1 MVWFTDGTTDGK
13 GRSETGDFHQLQE
26 VRAYWEAMR
35 RAGRLPRR
43 DDINPRG
50 MASALE
56 QVFLVEQI
64 APNHGRLRLA
74 GMGLSDLLGMDVR
87 RMPITALLEPVARAR
102 LSEALGGLFRGE
114 HILDLWLEA
123 ERGIGRP
130 PLMARMLV
138 LPLIGSQG
146 EPDLALGCLCTKGTV
161 GRTPRR
167 FTISRMLREPIV
179 GQSQAIWRAKICTAP
194 LPNRPGPFIPQR
206 AGRICGLWCR
216 ADEKG
221 RPRKDRPIFQHA
233 KTDHSAARRLS
244 ARWDD
249 SSSATRN
256 ASSKAW
262 LAFSRGSQAV

>member
-1 MVWFTDGTTDGK
+1 MVWFMDYTTAK
-13 GRSETGDFHQLQE
+13 GVNALGQQETGGFAALQE

-35 RAGRLPRR
+35 QDGRLPRR

-87 RMPITALLEPVARAR
+87 GMPITALLEPMARSR
-102 LSEALGGLFRGE
+102 LSEALGGLFRGN

-130 PLMARMLV
+130 PLTARMLL
-138 LPLIGSQG
+138 LPLIGSTG
-146 EPDLALGCLCTKGTV
+146 EPDLALGCLCRKGEI

-167 FTISRMLREPIV
+167 FAISRLIREPLTLRPEPSIAEPPRPCV
-179 GQSQAIWRAKICTAP
+179 G
-194 LPNRPGPFIPQR
+194 PN
-206 AGRICGLWCR
+206 
-216 ADEKG
+216 G
-221 RPRKDRPIFQHA
+221 RPNL
-233 KTDHSAARRLS
+233 RLV
-244 ARWDD
+244 
-249 SSSATRN
+249 SSRA
-256 ASSKAW
+256 
-262 LAFSRGSQAV
+262 

>member
-13 GRSETGDFHQLQE
+13 GRNETGDFHQLQE

-87 RMPITALLEPVARAR
+87 GMPITALLEPVARAR

-179 GQSQAIWRAKICTAP
+179 GQSQADLAREDLHRAFAEP
-194 LPNRPGPFIPQR
+194 PRPFHPP
-206 AGRICGLWCR
+206 
-216 ADEKG
+216 KG
-221 RPRKDRPIFQHA
+221 GSHL
-233 KTDHSAARRLS
+233 RLVV
-244 ARWDD
+244 
-249 SSSATRN
+249 
-256 ASSKAW
+256 
-262 LAFSRGSQAV
+262 SR

>member
-1 MVWFTDGTTDGK
+1 MVWFFDGTKEGK
-13 GRSETGDFHQLQE
+13 TEPGKADISKARPETGDFHQLQE

-35 RAGRLPRR
+35 QAGRLPRR

-87 RMPITALLEPVARAR
+87 GMPITALLEPVARAR
-102 LSEALGGLFRGE
+102 LSEALGGLFQGE
-114 HILDLWLEA
+114 HLLDLWLEA

-130 PLMARMLV
+130 PLMARMLL

-146 EPDLALGCLCTKGTV
+146 EPDLALGCLCTKGEI

-167 FTISRMLREPIV
+167 FTISRMLREVLPL
-179 GQSQAIWRAKICTAP
+179 QASAAQEDLRHAFAEP
-194 LPNRPGPFIPQR
+194 PRPFHPP
-206 AGRICGLWCR
+206 
-216 ADEKG
+216 KG
-221 RPRKDRPIFQHA
+221 RAHL
-233 KTDHSAARRLS
+233 RLVV
-244 ARWDD
+244 
-249 SSSATRN
+249 
-256 ASSKAW
+256 
-262 LAFSRGSQAV
+262 SR